1 MSEPTNL
8 QEMLREATK
17 DILSEESLAQ
27 IEEAFEGAV
36 NDRVEIH
43 VEKALIEQDGS
54 YAGKLETLL
63 EAIDTD
69 HTKKLQQVVEAI
81 DVNHAQKL
89 KVIVNRYKT
98 ALNEE
103 AAELKEDLVDNISRY
118 LELYVEELIPAEQLH
133 EAVTNKRATDIL
145 QELRSL
151 LAVDQALSK
160 DSIRDAVMD
169 GKQQIQEAS
178 TQLESV
184 SEENQKL
191 RGKLYSTEAQLL
203 LEQRLQG
210 YPDSKKQYVK
220 KILGS
225 KSPKF
230 ITENFDYTMQLFE
243 KAEEDR
249 LDDIKAQAKRSR
261 ARAKKNVDIVT
272 EVQAH
277 GERQVIKETASNL
290 DDVQG
295 SDPAFDTYLGEL
307 SKY

>member
-17 DILSEESLAQ
+17 DILSEESLTQ

-36 NDRVEIH
+36 SDRVTIH
-43 VEKALIEQDGS
+43 VEKALIEQDES

-69 HTKKLQQVVEAI
+69 HTKKLQKVVEAI

-89 KVIVNRYKT
+89 KVIVGRYKT

-103 AAELKEDLVDNISRY
+103 ASGLKESLIDNISRY
-118 LELYVEELIPAEQLH
+118 LELYVEELIPIEQVN

-145 QELRSL
+145 HELRNL
-151 LAVDQALSK
+151 LAVDSALSK
-160 DSIRDAVMD
+160 ASIRDAVMD

-178 TQLESV
+178 TRLESV
-184 SEENQKL
+184 SEENSKL

-220 KILGS
+220 KILSS

-230 ITENFDYTMQLFE
+230 ITENFDYTVQLFE

-249 LDDIKAQAKRSR
+249 LDDMKAQATRSR

-277 GERQVIKETASNL
+277 GERQVIQETASNL
-290 DDVQG
+290 DDVQD
-295 SDPAFDTYLGEL
+295 DPIFDSYLGEL

>member
-17 DILSEESLAQ
+17 DILSEESLTQ

-43 VEKALIEQDGS
+43 VEKALIEQDES
-54 YAGKLETLL
+54 YASKLETLL

-69 HTKKLQQVVEAI
+69 HTKKLHKVVEAI

-89 KVIVNRYKT
+89 KVIVGKYKT

-103 AAELKEDLVDNISRY
+103 ASGLKENLIDNISRY
-118 LELYVEELIPAEQLH
+118 LELYVEELIPIEQVN

-145 QELRSL
+145 HELRNL
-151 LAVDQALSK
+151 LAVDSALSK
-160 DSIRDAVMD
+160 TSIRDAVMD

-178 TQLESV
+178 TRLESV
-184 SEENQKL
+184 SEENSKL
-191 RGKLYSTEAQLL
+191 RGKLHSTEAQLL

-220 KILGS
+220 KILGN

-230 ITENFDYTMQLFE
+230 ITENFDYTVQLFE

-249 LDDIKAQAKRSR
+249 LDDMKAQATRSR
-261 ARAKKNVDIVT
+261 RRANKNVDIVT

-277 GERQVIKETASNL
+277 GERKVIEETASNL
-290 DDVQG
+290 DDVQN
-295 SDPAFDTYLGEL
+295 DPAFNSYLGEL

>member
-1 MSEPTNL
+1 MSESTNL

-36 NDRVEIH
+36 NDRVTIH
-43 VEKALIEQDGS
+43 VEKALIEQDEN
-54 YAGKLETLL
+54 YAKKLETLL
-63 EAIDTD
+63 EAIDAD
-69 HTKKLQQVVEAI
+69 HTKKLGKVVEAI

-89 KVIVNRYKT
+89 KVIVDRYKT

-103 AAELKEDLVDNISRY
+103 AGELKESLVDNISRY
-118 LELYVEELIPAEQLH
+118 LELYVEDLIPVKQVN

-145 QELRSL
+145 QELRNL
-151 LAVDQALSK
+151 LAVDGALEK
-160 DSIRDAVMD
+160 TSIRDAVMD
-169 GKQQIQEAS
+169 GKAQINEAS
-178 TQLESV
+178 TRLESV
-184 SEENQKL
+184 SEENSKL
-191 RGKLYSTEAQLL
+191 RGKLHSVEAKLL
-203 LEQRLQG
+203 LEQKLQG
-210 YPDSKKQYVK
+210 YPDNKKQYVK
-220 KILGS
+220 KILGN

-230 ITENFDYTMQLFE
+230 ITENFKYTVQLFE

-249 LDDIKAQAKRSR
+249 LDEMSNQAKRSR
-261 ARAKKNVDIVT
+261 TRAKKNVDIVT

-290 DDVQG
+290 DDVH
-295 SDPAFDTYLGEL
+295 SDQAFDSYLGEL